1 MPSSKPASISYI
13 ALLAIMPL
21 AAACAHREEPTQA
34 EVSEGNSGNHDLAF
48 IQAACGG
55 CHAVE
60 VGYLSP
66 NPQAPRWEDLANREG
81 LSEETLANWLYD
93 AHNYPEIMDFD
104 LDPVRA
110 KKIADY
116 ILQMRSEDYRPL
128 PE

>member
-1 MPSSKPASISYI
+1 MPKAIIVSMA
-13 ALLAIMPL
+13 ALLGVACQHASSGEGLAEMP
-21 AAACAHREEPTQA
+21 APQAQA
-34 EVSEGNSGNHDLAF
+34 EKGGLAF

-60 VGYLSP
+60 AGYLSP

-81 LSEETLANWLYD
+81 LSEETLSSWLYD

-104 LDPVRA
+104 LNPARA
-110 KKIADY
+110 RMIANY
-116 ILQMRSEDYRPL
+116 ILQMQSEDYRPL